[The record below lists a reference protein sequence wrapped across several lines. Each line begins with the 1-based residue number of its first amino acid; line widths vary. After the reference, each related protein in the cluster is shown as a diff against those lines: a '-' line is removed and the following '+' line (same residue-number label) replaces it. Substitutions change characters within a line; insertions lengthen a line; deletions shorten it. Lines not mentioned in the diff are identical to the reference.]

1 VAGNTALD
9 EVVKSFSQSSKDSS
23 GAELAHAAGFAELG
37 RFAVSM
43 KQADVG
49 AFKTPTLRDLELTSP
64 YMHDGSLRTLIDVVH
79 FYNRGGNANRY
90 LDKRMQPLQL
100 TDVEINE
107 LVQFLRALTSDDV
120 LRQCQTTT
128 PQTRAAVPF

>member
-1 VAGNTALD
+1 
-9 EVVKSFSQSSKDSS
+9 
-23 GAELAHAAGFAELG
+23 
-37 RFAVSM
+37 
-43 KQADVG
+43 
-49 AFKTPTLRDLELTSP
+49 
-64 YMHDGSLRTLIDVVH
+64 VVH

-100 TDVEINE
+100 TDVEVNE

-128 PQTRAAVPF
+128 PQTRAAVPFKPQ